1 MNYVWREGGYILE
14 LRTSQENS
22 RPVKLLVLTVTP
34 SLSWIDDQSYLVLI
48 VDDFAIMW
56 KG

>member
-1 MNYVWREGGYILE
+1 MSGERVVTFLE

-22 RPVKLLVLTVTP
+22 RSVKLLVLTVTP